1 MHDRAGIHAL
11 LVAIVLATLASL
23 ASADGKFFGRATLVR
38 DPTMPS
44 QRAVLAWHD
53 GMQTLIVE
61 SAFDASGVDAGN
73 AEFGWVVPLPAR
85 PIEIAPTTTN
95 ALATLD
101 AKLAPRIETAR
112 SARNAMRTA
121 LVVLCATVGLVV
133 AARLWAWRVTQ
144 VLTVIACVL
153 LAAALLLPALGT
165 ARSGGSSATV
175 ATDVG
180 RIGSYDV
187 QVLEGNGDAVI
198 AWLTEHGFRHDDESR
213 SVIAEYATDGWAF
226 AAMRIAADTGSIVA
240 PHPLRFVCPSPE
252 PVYPMRLTGVG
263 QTKLALDLYVLAA
276 RGAEAAHCTPWR
288 RITLRHDVAGGD
300 VEGQFVSIESPDMVA
315 LAQAF
320 PRGAFV
326 ATRLHGVFDR
336 DAMRADVRPILG
348 FDDPVQHTLWETGAP
363 LATAAMLLFYVLAA
377 GALALTHPSVW
388 TAATRH
394 VRGVAI
400 GALAVAAL
408 IAAPALA
415 KETVTASID
424 RYWLRQRQAVRQI
437 LEDASR
443 ATTEAQV
450 RDALA
455 DGVIRDEL
463 TPDSDDPFGYRFRA
477 EKDGSWSLT
486 VVNENGGATTI
497 RSPTAPDR

>member
-1 MHDRAGIHAL
+1 
-11 LVAIVLATLASL
+11 
-23 ASADGKFFGRATLVR
+23 
-38 DPTMPS
+38 MPS

-112 SARNAMRTA
+112 SARESMRTA
-121 LVVLCATVGLVV
+121 LIALCATLGLVV

-144 VLTVIACVL
+144 ILTVIACVL
-153 LAAALLLPALGT
+153 LGAALVLLPALGT

-187 QVLEGNGDAVI
+187 HVLEGDGDAVI

-213 SVIAEYATDGWAF
+213 SVIAEYAKDGWAF
-226 AAMRIAADTGSIVA
+226 AAMRIAADAEAVVA

-276 RGAEAAHCTPWR
+276 RGAEAAHCTAWR
-288 RITLRHDVAGGD
+288 RMALRYDVAGED
-300 VEGQFVSIESPDMVA
+300 VEGRFVSIESPEVVA

-320 PRGAFV
+320 PRGTFV

-363 LATAAMLLFYVLAA
+363 LATAAMRLFYVLAA

-394 VRGVAI
+394 VRGVAV

-415 KETVTASID
+415 KDTVTASID
-424 RYWLRQRQAVRQI
+424 RYWLRQRQAVRQ
-437 LEDASR
+437 LLADASR
-443 ATTEAQV
+443 ATTEAEV

-455 DGVIRDEL
+455 DDVIRVEL

-486 VVNENGGATTI
+486 VVNEDGGPTTI
-497 RSPTAPDR
+497 RSPTTPDR